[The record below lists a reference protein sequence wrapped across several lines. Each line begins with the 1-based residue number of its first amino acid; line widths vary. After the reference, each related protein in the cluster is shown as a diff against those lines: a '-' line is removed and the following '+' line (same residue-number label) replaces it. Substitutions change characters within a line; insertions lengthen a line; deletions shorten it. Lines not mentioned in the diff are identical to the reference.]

1 MAFKI
6 DLDRGVHQRID
17 LGTGMDIYMYVDT
30 PGVYLTL
37 HGTEV
42 DVELARRAGFPVEEQ
57 LKKRRV
63 QQALVAAQDR
73 VLAELQVADQSVK
86 VVVKEADGFKI
97 IDIGYDRYQ
106 VLSPDDD
113 VLTPSPLN
121 LRSAVILLGQLV
133 PGFVVPE
140 VGEETI
146 PEEKT
151 PPKV

>member
-1 MAFKI
+1 MVFKI

-17 LGTGMDIYMYVDT
+17 PGSGMDIYMYVDT

-63 QQALVAAQDR
+63 QQALAAAQDR

-86 VVVKEADGFKI
+86 VVVQEADGFKI

-113 VLTPSPLN
+113 VLTPAPLN
-121 LRSAVILLGQLV
+121 LRSAVILLSQLV
-133 PGFVVPE
+133 PSFIVPSVE
-140 VGEETI
+140 DETLKV
-146 PEEKT
+146 ET

>member
-17 LGTGMDIYMYVDT
+17 PNSGMDVYMYVDT
-30 PGVYLTL
+30 PGVYLTI

-57 LKKRRV
+57 LRQRHIKE
-63 QQALVAAQDR
+63 ALASAQDK
-73 VLAELQVADQSVK
+73 VLAELQAADQSMK

-121 LRSAVILLGQLV
+121 LKSALILLDQLV
-133 PGFVVPE
+133 PPG
-140 VGEETI
+140 
-146 PEEKT
+146 PEEATVET